1 MYLVS
6 GAGADPAE
14 DRAVTAAVAEDVRAT
29 DEPAVR
35 VWTPPRQV
43 AFGRRDAA
51 AEGYPEACHRA
62 RDLGYPPVERQV
74 GGRAV
79 AYTGDTVAFL
89 RATPAVDERA
99 GIADR
104 YEEATAAC
112 EAALAELGV
121 DARRGEPDD
130 AWCPGSHS
138 LSAGAGKVVG
148 LAQRVAA
155 GVALVG
161 GCVIAADHAAVADV
175 LEPVYDALAVPFDP
189 ASVGS
194 VALAGGPA
202 EPQAVVD
209 ALAGALAGEP
219 DRVERVGE
227 TAGG

>member
-1 MYLVS
+1 MRLVR
-6 GAGADPAE
+6 GAGGDPAE
-14 DRAVTAAVAEDVRAT
+14 DRAVTAAVAEDVRAAG
-29 DEPAVR
+29 EPAVR

-43 AFGRRDAA
+43 AFGRRDAT

-89 RATPAVDERA
+89 RATPAVDERT

-104 YEEATAAC
+104 YEAATATC

-121 DARRGEPDD
+121 DARRGEPDE

-138 LSAGAGKVVG
+138 LSAGGRKVVG

-175 LEPVYDALAVPFDP
+175 LEPVYDALDVPFDP

-194 VALAGGPA
+194 AARAGGPT
-202 EPQAVVD
+202 EPQAVLD
-209 ALAGALAGEP
+209 ALAGAVAGEP

-227 TAGG
+227 TDGD